1 MDLSPGKRFKR
12 RVAGLRNVREI
23 NIGERK
29 RKQARLYRR
38 VWENRDMVET
48 CGRMRRTVTPSLV
61 LGMFGNGRSSQC
73 SVRSSLWEEKSA
85 RRKGDLQQPLAVHSR
100 QDVQTV
106 LNAEMRKW
114 EAGGGGEEVGS
125 EKRNNDTSKNMTS
138 QSKETTKSTRL
149 ASVIPLSGSKL
160 KPQHVFSCSSLSSS
174 TWLPA
179 SYHPPFSFSS
189 YIHSLTSPCSPQR
202 LLTFHPKF
210 SVQTIFS
217 PSLSS

>member
-12 RVAGLRNVREI
+12 RVAGVRNVREF

-29 RKQARLYRR
+29 RKQARIYRR

-85 RRKGDLQQPLAVHSR
+85 RRKGDFQQLLAVHSR

-106 LNAEMRKW
+106 LSVERRKL
-114 EAGGGGEEVGS
+114 EAGGVGEEVGS
-125 EKRNNDTSKNMTS
+125 ETRNNNSSDTFKNMMMIS
-138 QSKETTKSTRL
+138 QSKETTENSSSRIINQGT
-149 ASVIPLSGSKL
+149 PFWGPKL
-160 KPQHVFSCSSLSSS
+160 KPQHMFSCSPLSSS

-179 SYHPPFSFSS
+179 SNHPRSTLDF
-189 YIHSLTSPCSPQR
+189 
-202 LLTFHPKF
+202 LL
-210 SVQTIFS
+210 
-217 PSLSS
+217 